1 MSTAA
6 QIAANRE
13 NAQLS
18 PGPTSEEGKAIS
30 SRNRTSHGL
39 SYEAFTFCLLP
50 WEDIGAYSK
59 LYAEF
64 LSEHQPETQTEKALV
79 ERLTQHHWLRN
90 RAAFFE
96 SQCFS
101 EDGSVDEKRLALYMR
116 YRTSHERG
124 FHKCLSELLKL
135 RAEKRKAEIGF
146 ESQKQKTQ
154 LNEARTRLANAKA
167 SYTELES
174 DIRQTC
180 EAPIPGHARIPFE
193 DLSSIFRFT
202 LRELNNNLKTKL
214 AA

>member
-6 QIAANRE
+6 QIAANQA

-18 PGPTSEEGKAIS
+18 PGPTSVEGKAIS
-30 SRNRTSHGL
+30 SRNRTSYGL

-50 WEDIGAYSK
+50 WESAGEYSK
-59 LYAEF
+59 LLAEF
-64 LSEHQPETQTEKALV
+64 LAEHRPETQTEKALV
-79 ERLTQHHWLRN
+79 ERMTQHHWLRN
-90 RAAFFE
+90 RAAYFE

-124 FHKCLSELLKL
+124 FHKCLTELLKL

-146 ESQKQKTQ
+146 ESQKQKKELT
-154 LNEARTRLANAKA
+154 ESRIRLANAKA
-167 SYTELES
+167 NLVELDS

-193 DLSSIFRFT
+193 DLSAIFRLT
-202 LRELNNNLKTKL
+202 LRELNDNLKAKL

>member
-6 QIAANRE
+6 QIAANQA

-18 PGPTSEEGKAIS
+18 LGPTSEEGKAIS
-30 SRNRTSHGL
+30 SRNRTTHGL

-50 WEDIGAYSK
+50 WEDAGAYSE
-59 LYAEF
+59 LYCEF
-64 LSEHQPETQTEKALV
+64 CSEYRPQTQTEKALV
-79 ERLTQHHWLRN
+79 ERMTQHHWLRN
-90 RAAFFE
+90 RAEYFE

-101 EDGSVDEKRLALYMR
+101 EDGTVDEKRLALYMR

-124 FHKCLSELLKL
+124 FHKCLTELLKL

-146 ESQKQKTQ
+146 ESQKQKTA
-154 LNEARTRLANAKA
+154 LNEARIRLANAKA
-167 SYTELES
+167 NLTELDS

-180 EAPIPGHARIPFE
+180 EAPLPGHARIPFE
-193 DLSSIFRFT
+193 DLSAIFRVT
-202 LRELNNNLKTKL
+202 LRELNDNLKVKL